1 MRLRRSNRLAAGLA
15 AALLVLC
22 GSCSARDDGPVA
34 ESEQTKPRLGVFTTL
49 PLFWDEGGMEA
60 ILAGEGEP
68 DWVRTELEAEFD
80 LVPLDTLEAEALAG
94 LDRVLLAQP
103 RPLAPSEN
111 VALDEFLSRGGTAL
125 IMADPMLTRHS
136 EYAIGDRRRPQDVVV
151 LSPILGRL
159 GVRLLF
165 DEEQPQSERLMTV
178 DGHQYPVQLAGRF
191 EPAPTGSVQ
200 RVCSVAQ
207 GGLLAHCSNGRG
219 EAFLY
224 ADAALLDWESDDPVP
239 ASRRKALGKLMQ
251 PLVSKGASHRQ
262 N

>member
-1 MRLRRSNRLAAGLA
+1 MSPRLSNRLALL
-15 AALLVLC
+15 AALLL
-22 GSCSARDDGPVA
+22 SACSAGQADDGASLEERDSVG
-34 ESEQTKPRLGVFTTL
+34 LFTTL
-49 PLFWDEGGMEA
+49 PIYW
-60 ILAGEGEP
+60 GEGADISSILSGGGET
-68 DWVRTELEAEFD
+68 DWVRSLIESRFD
-80 LVPLDTLEAEALAG
+80 ITPLDALEPETIEG
-94 LDRVLLAQP
+94 TGRIIMAQP

-111 VALDEFLSRGGTAL
+111 AALDNWVRAGGRL
-125 IMADPMLTRHS
+125 LVFADPMLTRHS
-136 EYAIGDRRRPQDVVV
+136 EFGIGDKRRQQDVVV